1 MGLTKKRPV
10 FLNLL
15 QIRLPVTGVVS
26 ILHRVSGVVLA
37 LCVPLLIYLFDLST
51 RSPDAYAQ
59 ALHLLGHPLVKLLAT
74 LGLWMLGYHVL
85 NGVRVLLIDIDIG
98 VQKTS
103 ARRSAWLVHAGAALI
118 LLLAIAVIWS

>member
-37 LCVPLLIYLFDLST
+37 LCVPLLIYLFDLSV
-51 RSPDAYAQ
+51 RGPEGYAQ
-59 ALHLLGHPLVKLLAT
+59 ALDMLAHPVVKLLAT
-74 LGLWMLGYHVL
+74 LGLWMLGYHAL

-98 VQKTS
+98 VQKPA
-103 ARRSAWLVHAGAALI
+103 ARRSAWWVHGGATLI
-118 LLLAIAVIWS
+118 LLLAIAVLWR

>member
-1 MGLTKKRPV
+1 MGQTKKRPV

-51 RSPDAYAQ
+51 RSPAAFAR
-59 ALHLLGHPLVKLLAT
+59 ALELLGHPLIKLLAT
-74 LGLWMLGYHVL
+74 LALWMLGYHAL
-85 NGVRVLLIDIDIG
+85 NGVRVLLIDIDVG
-98 VQKTS
+98 VQKLA
-103 ARRSAWLVHAGAALI
+103 ARRSAWMVHIGAALI
-118 LLLAIAVIWS
+118 LLLAIAVIWL